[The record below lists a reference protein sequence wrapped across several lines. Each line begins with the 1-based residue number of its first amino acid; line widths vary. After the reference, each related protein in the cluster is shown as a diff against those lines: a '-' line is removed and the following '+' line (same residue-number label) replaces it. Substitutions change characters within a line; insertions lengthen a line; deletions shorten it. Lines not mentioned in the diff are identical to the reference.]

1 MSMLLAAVL
10 AASQAMAQGT
20 AGPPLPGGRSPVVA
34 APAPRPVAVET
45 HATPRRA
52 LASYFGGDDYPAPAL
67 SRREEGITRFYL
79 AVGANGRVTDC
90 RVTAGSG
97 SAALDDATCRIL
109 RSRARFT
116 PARGARGE
124 PVADLHF
131 GGIAWRLA
139 GADRQPEVLAAPA
152 PAAPPA
158 PPAPRLA
165 PTRGAVRAAPA
176 QLRAVARAPLQSL
189 ISAADYPASALAGR
203 DEGQP
208 QFRLAV
214 GPDGRVA
221 GCVVLVS
228 SGSPALDD
236 ATCRIMR
243 SRARFSP
250 ARDLSGRPVPDE
262 VFGAVAW
269 RLPRD

>member
-1 MSMLLAAVL
+1 MSMMLVAVL
-10 AASQAMAQGT
+10 AAAQATAQRT
-20 AGPPLPGGRSPVVA
+20 PGPPMPGGHSPVIT
-34 APAPRPVAVET
+34 APTPRPVAIES

-52 LASYFGGDDYPAPAL
+52 LASYFGGDDYPASAL
-67 SRREEGITRFYL
+67 TRREEGTTRFRL
-79 AVGANGRVTDC
+79 DVGADGRVSDC
-90 RVTAGSG
+90 RVMATSG
-97 SAALDDATCRIL
+97 SAALDGATCRIL

-116 PARGARGE
+116 PARGSNGR
-124 PVADLHF
+124 PVADRHV
-131 GGIAWRLA
+131 GGIDWQLVGEAFEPR
-139 GADRQPEVLAAPA
+139 VLAAPT
-152 PAAPPA
+152 PVPA

-165 PTRGAVRAAPA
+165 PTRGAVPAGPA
-176 QLRAVARAPLQSL
+176 QLRASAVAPLQSY
-189 ISAADYPASALAGR
+189 ISAADYPATALAGR

-214 GPDGRVA
+214 TPDGRVA

-228 SGSPALDD
+228 SGSPALDN

-250 ARDLSGRPVPDE
+250 ARDASGRPVSDE

-269 RLPRD
+269 RLPRN